1 MSINR
6 FWNWRY
12 PLAAGLAI
20 LAVFVVVTLFLPEK
34 AAATVVVVKHEV
46 CAGCEITAKDVGLS
60 ALAPSG
66 VPRDRYQNTDR
77 VIGKTAAV
85 NLSSG
90 TVLQPAL
97 LVENAVEDLRTGE
110 VAFAVEVS
118 DPAVAGFSKTGQR
131 VEIWCSGGNVDG
143 ELLASNARVV
153 GVKAVSESFL
163 GTGNS
168 ASIAYLAAPEDEAR
182 RVIAAKADYDLSF
195 VVRR

>member
-20 LAVFVVVTLFLPEK
+20 LAMFVMVTLFLPEK
-34 AAATVVVVKHEV
+34 AAATAVVVKHEV
-46 CAGCEITAKDVGLS
+46 CAGCEITAKDVRLS
-60 ALAPSG
+60 ALTPSA
-66 VPRDRYQNTDR
+66 VPQDHFLKADR

-85 NLSSG
+85 NLTSG

-110 VAFAVEVS
+110 VAFAIEVS
-118 DPAVAGFSKTGQR
+118 DPAVAGFSKTGQP

-143 ELLASNARVV
+143 ELLASIARVV
-153 GVKAVSESFL
+153 G
-163 GTGNS
+163 
-168 ASIAYLAAPEDEAR
+168 
-182 RVIAAKADYDLSF
+182 
-195 VVRR
+195 

>member
-34 AAATVVVVKHEV
+34 TDTTVVVVKHEV

-60 ALAPSG
+60 TLAPSG
-66 VPRDRYQNTDR
+66 VPRDHYQKADR

-85 NLSSG
+85 KLSAG

-110 VAFAVEVS
+110 VAFALEVS
-118 DPAVAGFSKTGQR
+118 DPAVAGFSKTGQP

>member
-1 MSINR
+1 MSMNH

-12 PLAAGLAI
+12 PLAAGLAV
-20 LAVFVVVTLFLPEK
+20 LAVLVVVTLFLPEK
-34 AAATVVVVKHEV
+34 SGINAVIVKNEV
-46 CAGCEITAKDVGLS
+46 CAGCAITAKDVKISTLS
-60 ALAPSG
+60 AAG
-66 VPRDRYQNTDR
+66 IPRDHFQKTNH

-85 NLSSG
+85 NLTAG

-110 VAFAVEVS
+110 VAFAIEVS
-118 DPAVAGFSKTGQR
+118 DPAVAGFSQTGQP
-131 VEIWCSGGNVDG
+131 VEIWCSGGNRDG
-143 ELLASNARVV
+143 ELLATNARVV

>member
-1 MSINR
+1 MNR

-20 LAVFVVVTLFLPEK
+20 MAVFVVVTLFLPEK
-34 AAATVVVVKHEV
+34 AGASVVVVVKHEI
-46 CAGCEITAKDVGLS
+46 CAGCEITAKDVRLS
-60 ALAPSG
+60 TLTPSA
-66 VPRDRYQNTDR
+66 VPQDHFQKADR

-110 VAFAVEVS
+110 VAFAIEVS
-118 DPAVAGFSKTGQR
+118 DPAVAGFSKTGQP

-168 ASIAYLAAPEDEAR
+168 AAIAYLAAPEDEAR